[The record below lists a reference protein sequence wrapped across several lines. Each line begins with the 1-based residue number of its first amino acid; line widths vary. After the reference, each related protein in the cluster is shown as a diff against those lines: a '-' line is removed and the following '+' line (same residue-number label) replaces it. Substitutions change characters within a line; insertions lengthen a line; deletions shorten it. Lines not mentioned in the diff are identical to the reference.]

1 MKDDRINVGIIIG
14 GRSVE
19 CEISLISGLQAYF
32 AIDKKKYNPTILYLD
47 KNNHLF
53 VGKSLTDLNTYKTDL
68 KKDLEEVFLTNQH
81 SQVYYHTL
89 KHPRKK
95 YPIDVFVPVVH
106 GYGVEDG
113 TISGYLDMY
122 QAIYTSSQLISSA
135 IIQDK
140 ATTKALLDKY
150 QLPNIAYQIV
160 NEGVPFHLEIE
171 LPVIIKPAYLGSS
184 IGIQIVKEEAG
195 LTGAINEAFKYT
207 DRLVIEKALTSF
219 KEYNCAIFKDRDELV
234 LSCIEEVTHTS
245 DILSFVDK
253 YENELNKLSN
263 ASNRIIPAL
272 IDDELANKIQNLTRQ
287 LYLLFNLS
295 GVVRIDYLYDDI
307 NHKLYINE
315 INNIPGSLAFYLFEP
330 LGLTFTELLSKLIH
344 NAIIN
349 KSVKNQKITTF
360 KSNILTKKSSKLMNK

>member
-68 KKDLEEVFLTNQH
+68 KKDLEEVFL
-81 SQVYYHTL
+81 VYYHTL

-150 QLPNIAYQIV
+150 QLPNIAYQII
-160 NEGVPFHLEIE
+160 NEGSPFHLEIE

-195 LTGAINEAFKYT
+195 LTGAVNEAFKYT
-207 DRLVIEKALTSF
+207 DRLVIEQVIKCLKPNYS
-219 KEYNCAIFKDRDELV
+219 R
-234 LSCIEEVTHTS
+234 
-245 DILSFVDK
+245 
-253 YENELNKLSN
+253 
-263 ASNRIIPAL
+263 
-272 IDDELANKIQNLTRQ
+272 
-287 LYLLFNLS
+287 FN
-295 GVVRIDYLYDDI
+295 
-307 NHKLYINE
+307 
-315 INNIPGSLAFYLFEP
+315 
-330 LGLTFTELLSKLIH
+330 
-344 NAIIN
+344 
-349 KSVKNQKITTF
+349 
-360 KSNILTKKSSKLMNK
+360 